1 MSCNNT
7 FPWTETKCRKS
18 IGGIKK
24 IYAINKNN
32 VEFIHYDDSNT
43 DMINFILPAQNDNF
57 KEVHFIKDSASL
69 TTTFVGDTTTGSGE
83 YTSELVFK
91 INEDFYF
98 IEMGDME
105 NIPVLF
111 VIQNYKDEYYCL
123 GDKTPAYLTNGVHS
137 TGASL
142 GEFNGEELTFTSAS
156 DKPLHKCIVGSEL
169 AGEEGTFLYISEN
182 ILKHNSFATYIPK
195 EVDSGEL
202 VLGRGVSWDDSWTEG
217 FGVEIPFDQDTEL
230 AFSDPEFIML
240 DVALGDY
247 QYMIKDGS
255 RSSIKFSDEVVT
267 QAQNLAEETGEEIVL
282 TKKYRQYVYGN
293 QFEKL
298 TLDFVLV
305 NWTED
310 WIAVT
315 WDSNFSNAEMM
326 QFDIS
331 VSYRFY
337 PNSSSAGNRP
347 TIVVYVENPIAISGL
362 K

>member
-1 MSCNNT
+1 MSCNNS
-7 FPWTETKCRKS
+7 FPWTDNKCRKS

-24 IYAINKNN
+24 IYVINKNN
-32 VEFIHYDDSNT
+32 VEFIHYDIGNT
-43 DMINFILPAQNDNF
+43 DMINFILPAQNDTF

-91 INEDFYF
+91 INEDFY
-98 IEMGDME
+98 ESKMGYME
-105 NIPVLF
+105 NTPVLF

-142 GEFNGEELTFTSAS
+142 GDFSGEELTFTSAS
-156 DKPLHKCIVGSEL
+156 DKPLHKCLVGSEMTN
-169 AGEEGTFLYISEN
+169 EEGTPMYISEN
-182 ILKHNSFATYIPK
+182 ILKNGGGVTYSPK
-195 EVDSGEL
+195 EVDGGEL
-202 VLGRGVSWDDSWTEG
+202 VLGHGVIWDAYDTKS
-217 FGVEIPFDQDTEL
+217 FSVDIPFDQDTEL
-230 AFSDPEFIML
+230 AFSKPEFVMM
-240 DVALGDY
+240 DVALGEY

-255 RSSIKFSDEVVT
+255 KSSIKFSNEVIN
-267 QAQNLAEETGEEIVL
+267 QARILANETGEEVVL
-282 TKKYRQYVYGN
+282 TKKYKQYAVGN

-298 TLDFVLV
+298 TEEFCLV

-310 WIAVT
+310 WVAVT
-315 WDSNFSNAEMM
+315 WNSNFSNAEMM

-331 VSYRFY
+331 VNYIFY
-337 PNSSSAGNRP
+337 PNDTPN
-347 TIVVYVENPIAISGL
+347 IYVYVENPIAISNL

>member
-1 MSCNNT
+1 MSCNNS
-7 FPWTETKCRKS
+7 FPFTDTLNCRKS

-32 VEFIHYDDSNT
+32 VEFIHYDDGNT
-43 DMINFILPAQNDNF
+43 EMINFILPTQDDYF

-91 INEDFYF
+91 LNENFY
-98 IEMGDME
+98 ESKMGNME
-105 NIPVLF
+105 NMPVLF

-142 GEFNGEELTFTSAS
+142 GDFNGEELTFTSAS
-156 DKPLHKCIVGSEL
+156 DKPLHKCLVGKEM
-169 AGEEGTFLYISEN
+169 ADEEGTSMYISEK
-182 ILKHNSFATYIPK
+182 ILEGWEITRTAK

-202 VLGRGVSWDDSWTEG
+202 VMGHGVSFDDSGENY
-217 FGVEIPFDQDTEL
+217 FGVEIPYDQDTEL
-230 AFSDPEFIML
+230 AFSNPEFVMI

-255 RSSIKFSDEVVT
+255 KSSIKYSEDVIT
-267 QAQNLAEETGEEIVL
+267 QAQNLADETGEEIVL
-282 TKKYRQYVYGN
+282 TKKYKQYAVGN

-298 TLDFVLV
+298 INDFVLA
-305 NWTED
+305 NYNED
-310 WIAVT
+310 WIAVM
-315 WDSNFSNAEMM
+315 WDSTFSNAEMM

-331 VSYRFY
+331 VNYNFY
-337 PNSSSAGNRP
+337 PNDTPN
-347 TIVVYVENPIAISGL
+347 IYVYVENPIAISGL

>member
-1 MSCNNT
+1 MSCNNSLSLAGN
-7 FPWTETKCRKS
+7 KCRKS

-32 VEFIHYDDSNT
+32 VEFIHYDDGNT
-43 DMINFILPAQNDNF
+43 EMINLILPNQNDYF
-57 KEVHFIKDSASL
+57 KEVYFIKDSANL

-91 INEDFYF
+91 LNEDFYSSQ
-98 IEMGDME
+98 MGYME
-105 NIPVLF
+105 NMPVLF

-137 TGASL
+137 TGASF
-142 GEFNGEELTFTSAS
+142 GDFNGEELTFTSAS
-156 DKPLHKCIVGSEL
+156 DKPLHKCVVGSEM
-169 AGEEGTFLYISEN
+169 ANEEGTPMYISEN
-182 ILKHNSFATYIPK
+182 ILNGSVVTRTPK
-195 EVDSGEL
+195 EVDEGEL
-202 VLGRGVSWDDSWTEG
+202 VLGRGVNWDEYDTDF

-230 AFSDPEFIML
+230 AFSDPEFIMI
-240 DVALGDY
+240 DMALGDY

-255 RSSIKFSDEVVT
+255 KSSIKYSEEVIT
-267 QAQNLAEETGEEIVL
+267 QAQNLADETGEEIYL
-282 TKKYRQYVYGN
+282 TKKYKQYVYGN

-298 TLDFVLV
+298 TEEFCLV
-305 NWTED
+305 NYTED

-331 VSYRFY
+331 VDYKFY
-337 PNSSSAGNRP
+337 PNTRP
-347 TIVVYVENPIAISGL
+347 TIYVYVENPIAISGL